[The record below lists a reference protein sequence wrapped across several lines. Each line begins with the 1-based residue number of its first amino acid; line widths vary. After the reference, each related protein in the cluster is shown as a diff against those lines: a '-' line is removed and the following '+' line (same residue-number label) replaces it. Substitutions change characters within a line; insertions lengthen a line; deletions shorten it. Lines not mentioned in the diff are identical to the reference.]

1 MAEDIK
7 IDEVQQVKD
16 AAYITVVLAD
26 GSLGKIAKVDLV
38 ELIRINMATA
48 TNEYKGLM
56 GTSDLKNL
64 SGLISDN
71 NNINADNLP
80 NGFYRYHQENYNE
93 YNYPA
98 AHGCILTIITDCVL
112 KHGRKIFISDNFGT
126 FGVTGRKYK
135 LPIVLIEKMSH
146 VLIIFFAPKIYKVW
160 VKI

>member
-1 MAEDIK
+1 MQGMAEDIK

-26 GSLGKIAKVDLV
+26 GSLGKIAKADLV

-98 AHGCILTIITDCVL
+98 AHGCILTIITDSVGFQLCAEAWPQNFYIRQL
-112 KHGRKIFISDNFGT
+112 WDFWSDWKKI
-126 FGVTGRKYK
+126 
-135 LPIVLIEKMSH
+135 
-146 VLIIFFAPKIYKVW
+146 
-160 VKI
+160 